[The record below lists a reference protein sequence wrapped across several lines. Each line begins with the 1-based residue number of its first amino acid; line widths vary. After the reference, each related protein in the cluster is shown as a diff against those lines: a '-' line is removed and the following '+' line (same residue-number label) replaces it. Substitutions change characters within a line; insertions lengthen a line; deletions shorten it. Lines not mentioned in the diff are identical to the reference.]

1 MKHTYRCCVLQQKDE
16 MNRWLQHE
24 ALCIIG
30 GRWWRKEVDEIIA
43 ELTNNSDIIAS
54 HLVIEADCALCH
66 ALVAKARAAA
76 VASASTG
83 EEAPSDPEEEHRN
96 CSAPGV
102 CAAENLSLRKQM
114 HVRTHV

>member
-1 MKHTYRCCVLQQKDE
+1 MEDYVSEYHSRTLLLSFIDTLFIIIFHDE
-16 MNRWLQHE
+16 
-24 ALCIIG
+24 
-30 GRWWRKEVDEIIA
+30 KVDEIIT

-54 HLVIEADCALCH
+54 HLVTEADCALCH

-76 VASASTG
+76 VASASIG